1 MPSSPY
7 SNAPSSR
14 PSRSARGGLN
24 SHGISASLQFS
35 SLFSA
40 LLTVSGAFPIVI
52 AAAPLVCRWVAR
64 MVEPSYHDL
73 LQENQQLRQQLATAL
88 GQIADLQAQVTQL
101 AGALEEARRAGK
113 RQAAP
118 FRNGPPK
125 AQPKNPGR
133 KSGDPHGRH
142 GHRPPPA
149 AGQIDEVLEA
159 SQPDA
164 CPCCGGPLLETTIAQ
179 Q

>member
-1 MPSSPY
+1 
-7 SNAPSSR
+7 
-14 PSRSARGGLN
+14 
-24 SHGISASLQFS
+24 
-35 SLFSA
+35 
-40 LLTVSGAFPIVI
+40 
-52 AAAPLVCRWVAR
+52 

-101 AGALEEARRAGK
+101 AAALEEARRAGK

-118 FRNGPPK
+118 FRKGPPK
-125 AQPKNPGR
+125 AQPKTPGR
-133 KSGDPHGRH
+133 KAGDAHGRH

-149 AGQIDEVLEA
+149 AAQIDEVLEA
-159 SQPDA
+159 SLPDA
-164 CPCCGGPLLETTIAQ
+164 CPCCGGPLLETTSAQ